1 MRQDFDV
8 NARSKIAFALHDA
21 DARDLARQTSVLTAE
36 DFQGLGR
43 FEIYA
48 SLIAGGSPTS
58 WCSARTLIPAPRI
71 GKAKQIRRMSRA
83 RSEESRVGKECDSTC
98 RSRWSP
104 YHYKKKSSK

>member
-83 RSEESRVGKECDSTC
+83 RYGALPPVDRSEEHTSELQSLMR
-98 RSRWSP
+98 
-104 YHYKKKSSK
+104 